1 MAWVYILKDQA
12 DRYYIGSTANLV
24 QRFQQH
30 CTGCC
35 TTTRKYTK
43 PLILLLSLELETI
56 KEARAL
62 EIQFKK
68 KKNSQIVIYL
78 MSKLKAEQSR

>member
-1 MAWVYILKDQA
+1 
-12 DRYYIGSTANLV
+12 
-24 QRFQQH
+24 
-30 CTGCC
+30 
-35 TTTRKYTK
+35 
-43 PLILLLSLELETI
+43 LELETI

-62 EIQFKK
+62 EVQFKK